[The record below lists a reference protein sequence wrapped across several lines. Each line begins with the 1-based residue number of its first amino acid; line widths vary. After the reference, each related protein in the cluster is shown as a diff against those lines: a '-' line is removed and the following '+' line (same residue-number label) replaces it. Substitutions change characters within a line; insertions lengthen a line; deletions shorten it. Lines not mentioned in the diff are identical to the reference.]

1 MVTDTGMDIGKVW
14 ENLPEPSES
23 HPEETLLWDAEKT
36 LQSINELAE
45 RPDIKH
51 AFAKRLEEYISQIGD
66 AAQPVLATE
75 HSIAFVGNIGVGKST
90 VMCRIAEL
98 EIAGE
103 VPATAD
109 PVLET
114 GAGGTTLCE
123 VALVQGSDYGLAI
136 EPKSDEEIR
145 REVREFSRYLKFMPG
160 DAQEENTEDPDFP
173 GTSKEIARAIRNM
186 SGLANNNRERG
197 PDGRFL
203 DLAKGLAGEISDAD
217 SLATEILNRMDLQ
230 ARTALEITY
239 SGESE
244 DEPLLWLKNT
254 FRKVNSGMH
263 PDLSLPNRIEI
274 RVPQRI
280 LGQESLSICL
290 VDTKGIDDTA
300 EREDLESHFQDPN
313 TVVILCSAFNDA
325 PAPSAQ
331 QLLERA
337 IEGGFPD
344 LDAKAAILVL
354 PRPDEALA
362 VKFDDGFP
370 VTDAAEGYDLKKDQA
385 TTRLES
391 RNLPVAGIEFFNVR
405 ENDDPSVLN
414 TFLEGLVN
422 GLRKRHS
429 ARLDEAIR
437 GATATVQNYEEEQE
451 SEILREAARHLSIWL
466 QNNEQIGVPSRRLQ
480 DSLLE
485 AIQTVNA
492 SSLRASVNRYGVWRN
507 LNYPYQLGSG
517 ARSVASRAVSAKRQG
532 FKAITDNLLQD
543 PDLED
548 AHDLVRQARSI
559 IESGVNQLLD
569 VVRSVGIA
577 IHDREMK
584 PDTQLWAG
592 CISEWGQGPGYRGR
606 VHDRNSAWFDNPNRD
621 SAQAE
626 MLEFIECQWRQIL
639 ERVSA
644 ILPTD

>member
-1 MVTDTGMDIGKVW
+1 MVADTGMDIGKVW
-14 ENLPEPSES
+14 ENLSEPSDG
-23 HPEETLLWDAEKT
+23 HPEEALLWDAEKT

-45 RPDIKH
+45 KPDIKH
-51 AFAKRLEEYISQIGD
+51 AFAKRLEEYISQIRD

-90 VMCRIAEL
+90 VICRLAEL
-98 EIAGE
+98 EIPAE
-103 VPATAD
+103 APATAE
-109 PVLET
+109 PALET

-123 VALVQGSDYGLAI
+123 VALVQGPNYGLAI
-136 EPKSDEEIR
+136 EPRSEEEIR
-145 REVREFSRYLKFMPG
+145 TEVRQFSRHLKSIPG

-197 PDGRFL
+197 PDGRFV
-203 DLAKGLAGEISDAD
+203 DFAKGLAGEISDAD
-217 SLATEILNRMDLQ
+217 SLATEVLRRMNLQ
-230 ARTALEITY
+230 ARTVLEVAY

-244 DEPLLWLKNT
+244 NEPLLWLKDI
-254 FRKVNSGMH
+254 FRKVNYGMH
-263 PDLSLPNRIEI
+263 LDFSLPSRIEI
-274 RVPQRI
+274 RVPQQI
-280 LGQESLSICL
+280 LGQESLSLRL

-300 EREDLESHFQDPN
+300 EREDLESHFRDPN

-337 IEGGFPD
+337 TEGGFSD
-344 LDAKAAILVL
+344 LDAKSGILVL
-354 PRPDEALA
+354 PRPYEALA

-370 VTDAAEGYDLKKDQA
+370 VTDVLEGYDLKKDQA

-391 RNLPVAGIEFFNVR
+391 RNLPFAGIEFFDVR
-405 ENDDPSVLN
+405 EKDDACRLN

-429 ARLDEAIR
+429 ARLDEAIK
-437 GATATVQNYEEEQE
+437 GATATVQNYEKEQE
-451 SEILREAARHLSIWL
+451 SEILREAARRLSIWL
-466 QNNEQIGVPSRRLQ
+466 QNNEQIGAPSRQLQ
-480 DSLLE
+480 DTLLE

-492 SSLRASVNRYGVWRN
+492 GSLRASVNRQGEWHN
-507 LNYPYQLGSG
+507 LDYPYQLGSG
-517 ARSVASRAVSAKRQG
+517 ARSVALRAVSAKQQS

-543 PDLED
+543 RDLED
-548 AHDLVRQARSI
+548 AHDFVRQACSI
-559 IESGVNQLLD
+559 IESGVNNLLN

-577 IHDREMK
+577 IHDRQMK
-584 PDTQLWAG
+584 PDARLWG
-592 CISEWGQGPGYRGR
+592 QCIDEWGQGPGYRGR
-606 VHDRNSAWFDNPNRD
+606 VHGHNFAWFDYPNRN

-626 MLEFIECQWRQIL
+626 MLEFIEDQWRQIL